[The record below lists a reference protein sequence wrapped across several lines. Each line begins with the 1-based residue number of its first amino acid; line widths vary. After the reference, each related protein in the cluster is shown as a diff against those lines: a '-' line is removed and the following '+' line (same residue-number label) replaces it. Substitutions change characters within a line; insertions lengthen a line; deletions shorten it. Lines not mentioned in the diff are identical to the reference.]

1 MKSHESLIPTYIKNM
16 LLVVMAVNSKGK
28 QWKISMICTYN
39 TMLLLADVIS
49 KFRNS
54 SLNIMDYAWDIVWA
68 HQLNMRKVDFELIWD
83 ADIYSLH

>member
-16 LLVVMAVNSKGK
+16 LLVVIAVNSKGK
-28 QWKISMICTYN
+28 QCKISMIFTYN

-54 SLNIMDYAWDIVWA
+54 SLNIMDYAWDIIWV
-68 HQLNMRKVDFELIWD
+68 HQLNMILNLFEMQTSIL
-83 ADIYSLH
+83 